1 MSVANATYTRSNSLA
16 ASEARNY
23 PRFFIETVRDE
34 HSSRHHGREIF
45 REEERVEII
54 MPGNPYTR
62 PVQRVTK
69 AHRDK
74 WEKEY
79 AAFKAGIELSA
90 DGTPLEEW
98 PRLKRSQVLELKALN
113 CATVEHVAAM
123 DDQAIQRVGLGGR
136 QLRELA
142 KAFLDDAANA
152 AEVERLADD
161 NAKKEAELERLNRQ
175 VAALNDRLAVLQVAL
190 QAKEIAPAPA
200 TDAAGADAEK
210 SAPSP
215 PVLRP
220 ISSLDDLASMPVAS
234 KKPRGL
240 LLLQSKPQTAGADGE
255 ATSVQ
260 PVSLPA
266 RDDTS
271 PRLRGEHRRP

>member
-1 MSVANATYTRSNSLA
+1 MTIANGAYTRTNSFEPG
-16 ASEARNY
+16 SARNY
-23 PRFFIETVRDE
+23 PRFFMESVQDLAA
-34 HSSRHHGREIF
+34 SANAGRPIF
-45 REEERVEII
+45 RDEERVEII

-123 DDQAIQRVGLGGR
+123 DDQAIARVGLGGR

-200 TDAAGADAEK
+200 TGSAGADAEK
-210 SAPSP
+210 SPAAPAP

-234 KKPRGL
+234 KKPRVT
-240 LLLQSKPQTAGADGE
+240 P
-255 ATSVQ
+255 

-266 RDDTS
+266 RV
-271 PRLRGEHRRP
+271 HRVMRDEPESGQPSTPQQIDQ